1 MRDEARRSIKKV
13 VELSSTMCSG
23 NGNGLKEKDLKDIS

>member
-13 VELSSTMCSG
+13 VKLFITICSG
-23 NGNGLKEKDLKDIS
+23 DGNGLKEKDLKDIS